1 MKIATYSTPL
11 STPPRHAL
19 CIALALG
26 LAAAGPAGAE
36 PSAALAQAEADLAR
50 ATLVAKPGVATTT
63 VQFAALRRH
72 FALTPSLH
80 AWGDHAGL
88 LAQIKQQADNTD
100 SPEAPAWRKLLA
112 AEYAESRKMR
122 AALSRDFGKAPAE
135 VLAHPPSTA
144 INVQIAARSSREF
157 KLDPARMTAMGLGRW
172 GGRAPGASFFKPDT
186 LVAGFAGGPLVGR
199 QRTRDA
205 EGVVYSVS
213 YDARSAAALAD
224 LYEIAKA
231 RGLAV
236 KASWR
241 EGELADLSG
250 SLVNGRGRIDQLA
263 LALRLPV
270 WVATEA
276 GLLPGVLR
284 SATYG
289 SDGCGAS
296 DKPEDFR
303 SQAEIVLAQPARAP
317 ILAVIATTAPVD
329 AARARVLPR
338 RETRLGGFMST
349 LTHRVDAAIDLD
361 GDGLPDLR
369 TVVSEDLEIGQAPWL
384 DPSRALA
391 QAGSPA
397 RLRQAGGWYAQ
408 NLYQLEANEQ
418 GWWRVLSR
426 YNLVTCT

>member
-1 MKIATYSTPL
+1 MQLARL
-11 STPPRHAL
+11 CGALMLAMAGHAL
-19 CIALALG
+19 
-26 LAAAGPAGAE
+26 AE
-36 PSAALAQAEADLAR
+36 PSTALAQAEADLAR
-50 ATLVAKPGVATTT
+50 ATLVEKPGLASARA
-63 VQFAALRRH
+63 QFEALRKH

-88 LAQIKQQADNTD
+88 LNQLKARGAPEGGD
-100 SPEAPAWRKLLA
+100 PEAPAWQKLVA
-112 AEYAESRKMR
+112 AEFAQSQKMR
-122 AALSRDFGKAPAE
+122 AGLSRDFGKAPAE

-172 GGRAPGASFFKPDT
+172 GGRAPGMSFFKPDM

-199 QRTRDA
+199 LRTRDA
-205 EGVVYSVS
+205 EGVVYRVS

-236 KASWR
+236 KATWR
-241 EGELADLSG
+241 EAELADLSS
-250 SLVNGRGRIDQLA
+250 SLTNGRGRIDQLQ
-263 LALRLPV
+263 LTLRLPV
-270 WVATEA
+270 WVATEK

-289 SDGCGAS
+289 SDGCGRS

-303 SQAEIVLAQPARAP
+303 SQAEIVLAQPARSP
-317 ILAVIATTAPVD
+317 ILAVFATTAAVD
-329 AARARVLPR
+329 AARARVLPQ
-338 RETRLGGFMST
+338 RETRLSSAT
-349 LTHRVDAAIDLD
+349 LTHRVDAALDLD
-361 GDGLPDLR
+361 GDGVADLR
-369 TVVSEDLEIGQAPWL
+369 TVISEDREVGQAPWL
-384 DPSRALA
+384 DPARALA
-391 QAGSPA
+391 DAWRPEH
-397 RLRQAGGWYAQ
+397 LRKAAGWYAYD
-408 NLYQLEANEQ
+408 LYQLEANEQ